1 MMVCETLTT
10 ETIENLTNKKVYREL
25 TSSFHPP
32 KVVLESDLDYRVAW
46 RRLHSTVVDI
56 KARDVMFLLLHNKLS
71 VKERLFRIR
80 LKPDPYCPTCARAE
94 ICDIIHFFCSC
105 DAVSVMW
112 SWLRRQVMML
122 GRMGPNVADWDI
134 INLFFP
140 KSSRCREILWLVS
153 NYVLYVWDTVHV
165 KKKEVQLDKFF
176 GFLTFKFKM
185 HHGTLL
191 GLDRVLN
198 I

>member
-32 KVVLESDLDYRVAW
+32 KVVMESDLDYGVAW

-56 KARDVMFLLLHNKLS
+56 KARDVMFLLMHNKLP
-71 VKERLFRIR
+71 VKERLFRMR
-80 LKPDPYCPTCARAE
+80 LKPDPYCLRCAQAE
-94 ICDIIHFFCSC
+94 ICDIEHFFCRC
-105 DAVSVMW
+105 EAVSNTW
-112 SWLRRQVMML
+112 SWLKREVVRL
-122 GRMGPNVADWDI
+122 GRMAPNVADWDV

-140 KSSRCREILWLVS
+140 NSIRGQEILWLVS
-153 NYVLYVWDTVHV
+153 NYILYVWETVSMKKQDV
-165 KKKEVQLDKFF
+165 KLEKFF

-185 HHGTLL
+185 HQVTSS
-191 GLDRVLN
+191 GLVLSL
-198 I
+198 